1 MTNKTKI
8 YIGIGSAVALIGGYF
23 IYKALRPKKPMV
35 NGTKDDTKPKTD
47 VSTTT
52 TTTTPIVTPT
62 TTTTPKK
69 DEEPDNYQW
78 KGQKKYVVTASPYL
92 FIRSEPNINSQ
103 KIGRLSKGC
112 EIRASPT
119 STSGWLDMNYNFY
132 STDKCFYDM
141 GLVKTSFYVSS
152 QYLKEIK

>member
-1 MTNKTKI
+1 MTTKTKI
-8 YIGIGSAVALIGGYF
+8 IIGASAVALVGGYF
-23 IYKALRPKKPMV
+23 IYKALRPKKPILKDK
-35 NGTKDDTKPKTD
+35 NGNV

-52 TTTTPIVTPT
+52 TP
-62 TTTTPKK
+62 PKK

-78 KGQKKYVVTASPYL
+78 KGQKKYVVTASAL
-92 FIRSEPNINSQ
+92 NLRSEPNINSQ

-112 EIRASPT
+112 EIQASPT

-141 GLVKTSFYVSS
+141 GLVKDGSFYVSS